1 MLTMVDNIVIILFV
15 AFVIYV
21 GYYFSKSIKDMESFY
36 LANRSLPWSL
46 VVGTLVAS
54 WYGGVGVVGTVG
66 YAAAFGFSS
75 WAIWSVG
82 AHLIR
87 FPLALWVGPKIHIR
101 SDVTIPDFL
110 DSTYG
115 KWVAILGSI
124 FLFIYCS
131 QLGEITATGY
141 IGQAA
146 WGADKV
152 VVGVVVVLLTI
163 LLTCLGG
170 LMGVAVTDMIMF
182 ACMVC
187 GVCLVFPKL
196 FDTVGGLSGLE
207 ELLSANK
214 ELLDPVA
221 GMPMSK
227 AIMLLILCLNVY
239 ADPSFYQ
246 RFSASNSVKTGRRAM
261 LTCFSLWVAFD
272 VVIVLTGMI
281 VRGLYPEAIPEVAYV
296 SVILS
301 ELPAGLRGMFIVG
314 LMGAIISTLDSYYL
328 IGGTTLANDIYGR
341 LLNKK
346 LSDKTVVNL
355 SRIGCC
361 ILGLIGLLLAFKF
374 TMVYDAIAFL
384 MSLWMS
390 AAFVPIV
397 GGLMY
402 KGKKTQAGGLMSMIS
417 GVLVFAYFKLNPI
430 TISETFGILE
440 PIIIALPVSF
450 ILWVIG
456 NKIGK
461 DKSELN
467 KLDKEKNI
475 IKSL

>member
-1 MLTMVDNIVIILFV
+1 MLTLVDNIVIVLFV
-15 AFVIYV
+15 AFVIYI

-66 YAAAFGFSS
+66 YAAAFGLSS

-82 AHLIR
+82 AHLVR
-87 FPLALWVGPKIHIR
+87 FPLALWVGPKIHVR

-110 DSTYG
+110 NSTYG
-115 KWVAILGSI
+115 KWVAILGAI

-141 IGQAA
+141 IGEAA

-152 VVGVVVVLLTI
+152 IVGVVVVAITI

-187 GVCLVFPKL
+187 GVCIVFPSL
-196 FDTVGGLSGLE
+196 YDSVGGISGLE
-207 ELLSANK
+207 QILASNK
-214 ELLDPVA
+214 ELMDPVA
-221 GMPMSK
+221 GMPISK
-227 AIMLLILCLNVY
+227 AIMLLVLCLNVY

-261 LTCFSLWVAFD
+261 LTCFSLWIAFD
-272 VVIVLTGMI
+272 IVIVMTGMI
-281 VRGLYPEAIPEVAYV
+281 VRALYPEMVPEVAYV
-296 SVILS
+296 TVILKG
-301 ELPAGLRGMFIVG
+301 LPAGLRGLFIVG

-341 LLNKK
+341 LICKGSLSEKK
-346 LSDKTVVNL
+346 VVNL
-355 SRIGCC
+355 SRIGSCL
-361 ILGLIGLLLAFKF
+361 LGAIGVLLAFKF

-390 AAFVPIV
+390 AAFIPIV
-397 GGLMY
+397 GGLVY

-417 GVLVFAYFKLNPI
+417 GVLVFAYFKLNPVM
-430 TISETFGILE
+430 ISQSFGELE
-440 PIIIALPVSF
+440 PILIALPVSF
-450 ILWVIG
+450 IFWAIG
-456 NKIGK
+456 NRIGK
-461 DKSELN
+461 DAGSLN
-467 KLDKEKNI
+467 NEDM
-475 IKSL
+475 IKSI

>member
-1 MLTMVDNIVIILFV
+1 MLTTLDNVVIVLFV
-15 AFVIYV
+15 AFVIYI
-21 GYYFSKSIKDMESFY
+21 GYYFSKSIKNMESFY

-82 AHLIR
+82 AHLFR
-87 FPLALWVGPKIHIR
+87 FPLALWVGPKIHVR

-110 DSTYG
+110 ANTYG
-115 KWVAILGSI
+115 KVVAIVGAV

-141 IGQAA
+141 IAEAA

-152 VVGVVVVLLTI
+152 LVGIVVVAITI

-182 ACMVC
+182 ACMVM
-187 GVCLVFPKL
+187 GVCFVFPDL
-196 FDTVGGLSGLE
+196 FESVGGLNGLE
-207 ELLSANK
+207 QMLSA
-214 ELLDPVA
+214 DPQLMHPTA
-221 GMPMSK
+221 GMPISK
-227 AIMLLILCLNVY
+227 AIMLLVLCLNVY

-261 LTCFSLWVAFD
+261 LTCFSLWVSFD
-272 VVIVLTGMI
+272 IVIVMTGMI
-281 VRGLYPEAIPEVAYV
+281 VRGLYPDMVPEVAYV
-296 SVILS
+296 KTILAG
-301 ELPAGLRGMFIVG
+301 LPAGFRGLFIVG

-341 LLNKK
+341 IIGKEK
-346 LSDKTVVNL
+346 LTDKQSINL
-355 SRIGCC
+355 SRLGSC
-361 ILGLIGLLLAFKF
+361 ILGLIGVLLAFKF

-402 KGKKTQAGGLMSMIS
+402 KGKKTQAGGLMSMLS
-417 GVLVFAYFKLNPI
+417 GVLVFAFFKLNPI
-430 TISETFGILE
+430 VVSETFGMLE

-450 ILWVIG
+450 IFWLIG
-456 NKIGK
+456 NRIGK
-461 DKSELN
+461 DRSSLN
-467 KLDKEKNI
+467 EDI
-475 IKSL
+475 IKSV